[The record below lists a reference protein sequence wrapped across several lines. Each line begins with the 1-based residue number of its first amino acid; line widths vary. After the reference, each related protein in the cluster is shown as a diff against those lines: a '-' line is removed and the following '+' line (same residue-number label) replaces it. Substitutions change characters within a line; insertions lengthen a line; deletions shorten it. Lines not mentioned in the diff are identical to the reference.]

1 MSLAEGQV
9 ALCPAVASGGHDLE
23 QRDLGL
29 AAGNSSVL
37 NAELMAQKPAFCWYL
52 CLLDDLKNL
61 FGFLCLK
68 MELVRTLLGQK
79 RAIICLRVSMVLA
92 VPLDELS
99 HSGSDS
105 GLINNSFV
113 CLCTVGSGCLCRRS
127 AKSFPLLLGPAASYP
142 AVLQCSG
149 ACISITIAAIP

>member
-1 MSLAEGQV
+1 MLMSLAEGQV

-37 NAELMAQKPAFCWYL
+37 NAELMAQKPVFCWYL

-105 GLINNSFV
+105 GLINNSFCV
-113 CLCTVGSGCLCRRS
+113 SVPLVVVAYVEGLQRVSLCFWALLLHILLCCS
-127 AKSFPLLLGPAASYP
+127 ALERASPLL
-142 AVLQCSG
+142 
-149 ACISITIAAIP
+149 